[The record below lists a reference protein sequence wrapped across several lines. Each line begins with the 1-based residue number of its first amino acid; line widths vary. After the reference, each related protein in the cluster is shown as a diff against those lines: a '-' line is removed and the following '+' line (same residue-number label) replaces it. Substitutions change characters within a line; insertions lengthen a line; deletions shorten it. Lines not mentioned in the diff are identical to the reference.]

1 MNDFDARRASLE
13 LVTAFVNNNR
23 LTAAELPKL
32 LGDVFKAI
40 SDFEAKSGEEADLD
54 EKQFEADAPIAP
66 APAATLGT
74 ASTAIAELSESQTPA
89 IDDGPQAPTAQEPA
103 VSVETSLADP
113 SVIVSL
119 ITGEKFKMLK
129 RHLKK
134 HGVTEAEYRKRFDL
148 PDDYPMVAPA
158 YSKLRREVATKM
170 HQNGKEGGSE
180 SKAAEEPGAATVDE
194 PSKAPKRK
202 VATANK
208 TSQGKVTSSQKKAR
222 ASRAASARALKR
234 DKGPE
239 ETETTETRAAP
250 ENAPDVSS
258 VAHGAPDANP
268 ASNSLPEGMQTDMA
282 NADNKPL
289 EPATEKPVRKRRM
302 ARQPADESLAAN
314 TTPALTDKPENAD
327 ASSADTGAKAKSAG
341 RKTSKA
347 RGGGATKTTSAGAGV
362 EPKSASKDRKKL
374 SPVFR

>member
-13 LVTAFVNNNR
+13 LVTAFVNNNS

-40 SDFEAKSGEEADLD
+40 SEFEPKPGEEADLD

-66 APAATLGT
+66 ALAATLGT
-74 ASTAIAELSESQTPA
+74 ASTAGAELSESRTSA
-89 IDDGPQAPTAQEPA
+89 IDEGPQAPTAHEPA
-103 VSVETSLADP
+103 VSIEASLADP
-113 SVIVSL
+113 NVIVSL

-134 HGVTEAEYRKRFDL
+134 HGLTEAEYRKRFDL
-148 PDDYPMVAPA
+148 PDDYPMIAPA
-158 YSKLRREVATKM
+158 YSKLRREVATNM
-170 HQNGKEGGSE
+170 HKNGKKGGSE
-180 SKAAEEPGAATVDE
+180 SKAAEELGAATVKK

-202 VATANK
+202 AATAK
-208 TSQGKVTSSQKKAR
+208 TTSPRRGTSSQKKAR
-222 ASRAASARALKR
+222 TSRAAAARASKR

-239 ETETTETRAAP
+239 ETETTETSAAP
-250 ENAPDVSS
+250 KNAPDVSS

-268 ASNSLPEGMQTDMA
+268 ASNALPEDMQTDMA
-282 NADNKPL
+282 DTDNKPM

-302 ARQPADESLAAN
+302 ARQPADESLVTN
-314 TTPALTDKPENAD
+314 TTPAPTDKPENVD
-327 ASSADTGAKAKSAG
+327 ARSADTGAKAQSAG

-347 RGGGATKTTSAGAGV
+347 RGGGSTKTTSAGAGV
-362 EPKSASKDRKKL
+362 EPKSVNKDRKKL